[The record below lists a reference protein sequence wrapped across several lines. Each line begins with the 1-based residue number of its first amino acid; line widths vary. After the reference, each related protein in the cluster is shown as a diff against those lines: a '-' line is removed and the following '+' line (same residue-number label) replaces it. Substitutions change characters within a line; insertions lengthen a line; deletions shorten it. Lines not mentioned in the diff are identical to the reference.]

1 MLKELTLVDLHF
13 LEQIDI
19 QRFHEF
25 WNLFYSKHYTVC
37 QIMQSSISIEEQ
49 ERAAQW
55 WTVREHSPARRGP
68 LWAKTLQNVQ
78 KPPFLSEC
86 HRF

>member
-1 MLKELTLVDLHF
+1 MNKLLLMLKELTLVDLHF

-19 QRFHEF
+19 QRFNEF

-55 WTVREHSPARRGP
+55 CTVR
-68 LWAKTLQNVQ
+68 
-78 KPPFLSEC
+78 
-86 HRF
+86 